1 MLRDTIFVY
10 YSNQR
15 GKRGKWWKCQID
27 FFPLFFTSVQDPDQ
41 DPDSIDLQDF
51 GSLYPYPKKYADPR
65 IWIKGSKYQPK
76 TAKKTILLSN
86 PKSELSKKERI

>member
-1 MLRDTIFVY
+1 MYIIQTKEEKEANGGNVRLV
-10 YSNQR
+10 
-15 GKRGKWWKCQID
+15 

-41 DPDSIDLQDF
+41 DPDPIDLQDF

>member
-15 GKRGKWWKCQID
+15 GKRGKWWKRQIG
-27 FFPLFFTSVQDPDQ
+27 FFSPLFFTSVQDPDQ
-41 DPDSIDLQDF
+41 DPDPIDLQDF

-76 TAKKTILLSN
+76 TAKKNYFTLKPQI
-86 PKSELSKKERI
+86 